1 MNKKGFTLIELL
13 IVIAI
18 IGILAAIVLVSLS
31 NARDKAKIAEFK
43 AQASSVAAA
52 AVIECDGATFNTI
65 NLPTGVTD
73 QGGSNTNLT
82 AAICNS
88 GAAGNGFN
96 IATLITDKVSDCTAT
111 LRDTGVTFNGC

>member
-31 NARDKAKIAEFK
+31 SARDKAKIAEFK

-65 NLPTGVTD
+65 ALPTGVTD

-88 GAAGNGFN
+88 GAGSGFN
-96 IATLITDKVSDCTAT
+96 IATLITSKVSDCTAT
-111 LRDTGVTFNGC
+111 VQDTGVTFSGC